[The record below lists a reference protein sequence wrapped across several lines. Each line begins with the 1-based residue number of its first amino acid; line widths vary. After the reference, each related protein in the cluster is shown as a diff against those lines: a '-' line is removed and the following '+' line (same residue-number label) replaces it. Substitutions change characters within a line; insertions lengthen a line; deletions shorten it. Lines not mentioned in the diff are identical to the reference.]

1 MEIAIIGAGKL
12 GIKVTESLL
21 SGNYSITLVDKDEDI
36 LNKIG
41 NQLDVMPLNID
52 ARDINALKRMNI
64 KDFDYLLAVTGDDQ
78 TNMVIASFAKSL
90 GC

>member
-52 ARDINALKRMNI
+52 ARDINALKRTNI
-64 KDFDYLLAVTGDDQ
+64 KRRKLCGIRYNIQKVFLKNLWC
-78 TNMVIASFAKSL
+78 IF
-90 GC
+90 